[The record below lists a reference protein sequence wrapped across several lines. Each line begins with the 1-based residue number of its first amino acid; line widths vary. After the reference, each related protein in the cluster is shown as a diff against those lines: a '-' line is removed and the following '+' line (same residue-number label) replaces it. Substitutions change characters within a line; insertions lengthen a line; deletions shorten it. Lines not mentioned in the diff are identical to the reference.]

1 MLELLTAEEMGRADR
16 LTIQDGIKGAVLMEN
31 AGRAVADEVSRRFPD
46 AETVMVLCG
55 PGNNGGDGFV
65 AARHLRERGYKVRL
79 GFNGDPTRLP
89 TDAAAMAKL
98 WSEGRVKLSA
108 DLLAGSDVVV
118 DALFGA
124 GLARPI
130 EGAFAELIDDVNAS
144 GLPVVAIDVPSGI
157 DGTTG
162 EVRGTA
168 IEAVS
173 TVTFFRLKPGH
184 LLLPGRLHCGE
195 VKLAQIGIPDS
206 LLTTIAP
213 KAFANEPLLW
223 LSNFPWP
230 KPEGHKYARGHA
242 VVVSGPAYS
251 TGAARLG
258 ARGALRVG
266 AGLVTVASP
275 RDAIKVNAAQLTAI
289 MVREAN
295 DARALANL
303 VADERK
309 NAVLIGP
316 GILVGE
322 RTKELVFAALASN
335 AAVVLDADAI
345 TSFSDDAKRLF
356 AAIRSR
362 KAPVIMTPHDGEF
375 ARLFGDIRAAS
386 KLERAREAAARS
398 GAVILLK
405 GSDTVVAAP
414 DAIASVNATT
424 SQWLAT
430 AGSGD
435 VLGGMVAGLLAQRM
449 TAFQAAS
456 AAVWLH
462 GSAAKAFGPGLIAE
476 DIPEMLPGVLR
487 DLPCAGQENLG
498 NKPFNQSS

>member
-1 MLELLTAEEMGRADR
+1 MLELLTAEQMAEADR
-16 LTIQDGIKGAVLMEN
+16 LAIESGVKGATLMEN
-31 AGRAVADEVSRRFPD
+31 AGRAVAGEISHRFPD
-46 AETVMVLCG
+46 AEAIAVLCG

-65 AARHLRERGYKVRL
+65 AARHLRERGYNVRL
-79 GFNGDPTRLP
+79 GFNGDPARLSS
-89 TDAAAMAKL
+89 DAAAMAKL
-98 WSEGRVKLSA
+98 WGEGREKLSA

-130 EGAFAELIDDVNAS
+130 EGAFAELIDEVKAS
-144 GLPVVAIDVPSGI
+144 GLPVVAVDVPSGI

-162 EVRGTA
+162 EVKGTA

-184 LLLPGRLHCGE
+184 LLLPGQLHCGE

-206 LLTTIAP
+206 VLTTIAP
-213 KAFANEPLLW
+213 KTFANEPKLW
-223 LSNFPWP
+223 LSDFPWP

-275 RDAIKVNAAQLTAI
+275 RNAIKVNAAQLAAI
-289 MVREAN
+289 MVREAD
-295 DARALANL
+295 DARALTSL
-303 VADERK
+303 LADERK

-316 GILVGE
+316 GIGVGE
-322 RTKELVFAALASN
+322 RTKELVLAALAAK

-345 TSFSDDAKRLF
+345 SSFSDDAKRLF

-362 KAPVIMTPHDGEF
+362 KAPVVMTPHDGEF

-414 DAIASVNATT
+414 DAIASINATT
-424 SQWLAT
+424 SPWLAT

-435 VLGGMVAGLLAQRM
+435 VLGGLVAGLLAQRM
-449 TAFQAAS
+449 TGFRAAS

-462 GSAAKAFGPGLIAE
+462 GSAARAFGPGLIAE
-476 DIPEMLPGVLR
+476 DIPEMLPSVLR
-487 DLPCAGQENLG
+487 DLVNLALA
-498 NKPFNQSS
+498 KKT

>member
-303 VADERK
+303 LADERK

-449 TAFQAAS
+449 TAFQTAS

-487 DLPCAGQENLG
+487 DLANLAPA
-498 NKPFNQSS
+498 KKT

>member
-1 MLELLTAEEMGRADR
+1 MLELLTAEEMACADR
-16 LTIQDGIKGAVLMEN
+16 LTSEGGVPGATLMEN

-46 AETVMVLCG
+46 AETVAVLCG

-65 AARHLRERGYKVRL
+65 AARHLKERGYKVRL
-79 GFNGDPTRLP
+79 GFNGDPARLP
-89 TDAAAMAKL
+89 ADAAAMAER
-98 WSEGRVKLSA
+98 WGEARQKLSS
-108 DLLAGSDVVV
+108 DLLSGGDVVV

-124 GLARPI
+124 SLARPI
-130 EGAFAELIDDVNAS
+130 EGAFAELIDRVNAS
-144 GLPVVAIDVPSGI
+144 DLPVVAIDVPSGI

-168 IEAVS
+168 IKAIA
-173 TVTFFRLKPGH
+173 TVTFFRRKPGH

-206 LLTTIAP
+206 VLATIAP
-213 KAFANEPLLW
+213 KTFANKPSLW
-223 LSNFPWP
+223 LSDFRWP

-258 ARGALRVG
+258 ARGALRAG

-289 MVREAN
+289 MVRGEAD
-295 DARALANL
+295 DARALASL
-303 VADERK
+303 LADERK

-316 GILVGE
+316 GVGLGE
-322 RTKELVFAALASN
+322 RTKELVRAALASK

-345 TSFSDDAKRLF
+345 TSFADDAKQLF
-356 AAIRSR
+356 AAIKSR
-362 KAPVIMTPHDGEF
+362 EAPVVITPHDGEF
-375 ARLFGDIRAAS
+375 ARLFGDLQAAS
-386 KLERAREAAARS
+386 KLERARAAAARS
-398 GAVILLK
+398 GATILLK
-405 GSDTVVAAP
+405 GPDTVVAAP
-414 DAIASVNATT
+414 DGLASINANT
-424 SQWLAT
+424 SPWLAT

-449 TAFQAAS
+449 DGFHAAS
-456 AAVWLH
+456 AATWLH
-462 GSAAKAFGPGLIAE
+462 GAAARAFGPGLIAE
-476 DIPEMLPGVLR
+476 DISEMLPAVLS
-487 DLPCAGQENLG
+487 DLVNLASP
-498 NKPFNQSS
+498 KKT

>member
-79 GFNGDPTRLP
+79 GFNGDPIRLP

-303 VADERK
+303 LADERK

-487 DLPCAGQENLG
+487 DLANLAPA
-498 NKPFNQSS
+498 KKT

>member
-1 MLELLTAEEMGRADR
+1 MLELLTAQEMAKADR
-16 LTIQDGIKGAVLMEN
+16 LTIEGGVPGAALMEN
-31 AGRAVADEVSRRFPD
+31 AGRAVADEVSRLFPD
-46 AETVMVLCG
+46 AETVTVLCG

-65 AARHLRERGYKVRL
+65 AARHLKERGYKVRL
-79 GFNGDPTRLP
+79 GFNGDPARLP
-89 TDAAAMAKL
+89 PDATAMAELWGEPREKL
-98 WSEGRVKLSA
+98 NAE
-108 DLLAGSDVVV
+108 LLAGTDVVV

-130 EGAFAELIDDVNAS
+130 EGELADLIDHVNVS
-144 GLPVVAIDVPSGI
+144 GLPVVAVDVPSGI
-157 DGTTG
+157 DGSTG
-162 EVRGTA
+162 EVKGTA
-168 IEAVS
+168 IKAAA

-184 LLLPGRLHCGE
+184 LLLPGRFHCGE
-195 VKLAQIGIPDS
+195 LKLAQIGIPDS
-206 LLTTIAP
+206 VLATISP
-213 KAFANEPLLW
+213 KTFANEPALW
-223 LSNFPWP
+223 LGKFPWP
-230 KPEGHKYARGHA
+230 KPKGHKYARGHA

-289 MVREAN
+289 MVREAD

-303 VADERK
+303 LADERK

-316 GILVGE
+316 GIGVGE
-322 RTKELVFAALASN
+322 RTKELVLAALASR
-335 AAVVLDADAI
+335 AAVVLDADAN
-345 TSFSDDAKRLF
+345 TSFSDDTKRLF
-356 AAIRSR
+356 AAIKRREQS
-362 KAPVIMTPHDGEF
+362 VVMTPHEGEF
-375 ARLFGDIRAAS
+375 ARLFGDIQAAS

-398 GAVILLK
+398 GAIILLK

-414 DAIASVNATT
+414 SGTASISAAT
-424 SQWLAT
+424 SPWLAT

-449 TAFQAAS
+449 DGFDAAS

-462 GSAAKAFGPGLIAE
+462 GAAARGFGPGLIAE
-476 DIPEMLPGVLR
+476 DIPEMLPAALR
-487 DLPCAGQENLG
+487 ELTDLAPPE
-498 NKPFNQSS
+498 KS

>member
-1 MLELLTAEEMGRADR
+1 MGRADR
-16 LTIQDGIKGAVLMEN
+16 LTIEGGIKGAVLMEN

-108 DLLAGSDVVV
+108 DLLVGSDVVV

-157 DGTTG
+157 YGTTG

-168 IEAVS
+168 IEGIS

-206 LLTTIAP
+206 VLTTIAP
-213 KAFANEPLLW
+213 KTFANEPLLW

-275 RDAIKVNAAQLTAI
+275 RDAIKVNAAQLTAP
-289 MVREAN
+289 MVREAD
-295 DARALANL
+295 DARALASL
-303 VADERK
+303 LADERK
-309 NAVLIGP
+309 NDVLIGP
-316 GILVGE
+316 GIGVGE
-322 RTKELVFAALASN
+322 RTKELVWAALASK

-345 TSFSDDAKRLF
+345 TSFRDDAKRLF
-356 AAIRSR
+356 AAISSR
-362 KAPVIMTPHDGEF
+362 KTPVIMTPHDGEF
-375 ARLFGDIRAAS
+375 ARLFGDIQSVS

-414 DAIASVNATT
+414 DGIASINATT
-424 SQWLAT
+424 SPWLAT

-435 VLGGMVAGLLAQRM
+435 VLGGMVAGLIAQGM

-487 DLPCAGQENLG
+487 DLADLAPA
-498 NKPFNQSS
+498 KKT